1 MRRLPDLSASLKGA
15 CDLMLLREAG
25 QTRARVAAEQFRR
38 LDQLCSVQAALGVGS
53 VD

>member
-1 MRRLPDLSASLKGA
+1 MRRLPDLSAGLRGE
-15 CDLMLLREAG
+15 CDLTLLREAD